1 MSSSFRA
8 CVVTTARPPSTVI
21 SVITSNVVKTASG
34 HRVLRSVYEGDI
46 TVEDARKFVDQVK
59 PGAPYDHHGH
69 LVLGRMLEV
78 SNEVRRILGSQKP
91 VDPANPLPVALV
103 VPSALLRMVVSLVM
117 RASENPNTDF
127 FKDEASAL
135 AWLDGA
141 MATYEKKRA

>member
-1 MSSSFRA
+1 MTGVSGPHYRVA
-8 CVVTTARPPSTVI
+8 
-21 SVITSNVVKTASG
+21 VITSSVVRTASG

-46 TVEDARKFVDQVK
+46 TAEDARRFVDQVK

-69 LVLGRMLEV
+69 LVLGKMLEV
-78 SNEVRRILGSQKP
+78 STDVRKILSAQKP
-91 VDPANPLPVALV
+91 HDSNNPIPVALV

-127 FKDEASAL
+127 FKDESSAL

-141 MATYEKKRA
+141 MATYEHKRK